1 MMLTGV
7 GIIIM
12 VGAVLSCFNVVI
24 LVLTISIAPLGIAA
38 VTILHGDDPTGSVPV
53 AIVSIVLALQAGY
66 LGGLVTRILILGSM
80 DAKPTKNWAFPRAQG

>member
-1 MMLTGV
+1 MMLTSV

-38 VTILHGDDPTGSVPV
+38 VTNGDDPTGSVPG

>member
-12 VGAVLSCFNVVI
+12 VGAVLSCFSVVI
-24 LVLTISIAPLGIAA
+24 LVLAISIAPLGVAA
-38 VTILHGDDPTGSVPV
+38 VTILHGPTGSVPV
-53 AIVSIVLALQAGY
+53 AIVLIVLALQAGY
-66 LGGLVTRILILGSM
+66 LAGVITRILILGSM